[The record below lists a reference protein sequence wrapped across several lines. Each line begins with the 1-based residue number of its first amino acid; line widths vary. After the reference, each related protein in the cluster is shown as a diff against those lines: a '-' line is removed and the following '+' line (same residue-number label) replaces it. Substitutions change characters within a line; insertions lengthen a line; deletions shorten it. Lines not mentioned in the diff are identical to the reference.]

1 MLSPCTS
8 KLTASAFS
16 SSDGVRGVGAGGGG
30 GGASPLS
37 SPLKNNIHSL
47 LIFETN
53 DILLPNIMG
62 AARKGGLSDDI

>member
-47 LIFETN
+47 LIF
-53 DILLPNIMG
+53 
-62 AARKGGLSDDI
+62 